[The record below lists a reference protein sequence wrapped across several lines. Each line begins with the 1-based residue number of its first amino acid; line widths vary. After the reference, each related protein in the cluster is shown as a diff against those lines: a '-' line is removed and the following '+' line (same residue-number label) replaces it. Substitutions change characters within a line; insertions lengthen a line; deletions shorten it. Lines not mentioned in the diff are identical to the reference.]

1 MTLLPQI
8 FDANR
13 YLLRRRQTWKMSGET
28 GQKLP
33 VSFGQQLNGG
43 APLSAAL
50 HTLELMRF
58 SILEPRA
65 GSDIQHEA
73 L

>member
-8 FDANR
+8 SDANQ
-13 YLLRRRQTWKMSGET
+13 YLLRRGQKSKMSGET
-28 GQKLP
+28 GPKLH

-58 SILEPRA
+58 STLEPRA